1 MAASDERKPVTVS
14 FADLEA
20 QYRVRYRDTVEDV
33 AAYLKGALRMLNPK
47 ARETAH
53 GANRL

>member
-1 MAASDERKPVTVS
+1 MAASDERKPVTVL
-14 FADLEA
+14 FADLAGSTELA
-20 QYRVRYRDTVEDV
+20 TRHEDV
-33 AAYLKGALRMLNPK
+33 AAYLKGAPVRMLNPK